1 MSSMEGMLTKLK
13 ANSPLFEFDIE
24 ACFNGARPQKFL
36 GGASRKGPVPGSPS
50 SSSTSNDF
58 IYLYESVTSCCKSA
72 NMRYAD
78 ASEAISRSYSAG
90 EIEFTT
96 LKQMMSSALQTMN
109 KELNM
114 CSKFT

>member
-50 SSSTSNDF
+50 SSSTSRSSTSNDF

-78 ASEAISRSYSAG
+78 A
-90 EIEFTT
+90 
-96 LKQMMSSALQTMN
+96 
-109 KELNM
+109 
-114 CSKFT
+114 